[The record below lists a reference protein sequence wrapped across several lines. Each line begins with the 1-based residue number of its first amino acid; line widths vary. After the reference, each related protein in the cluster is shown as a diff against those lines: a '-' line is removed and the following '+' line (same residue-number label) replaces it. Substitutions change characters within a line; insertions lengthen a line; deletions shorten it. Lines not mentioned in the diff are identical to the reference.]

1 MLGFS
6 AHTLTKVGKGTE
18 DPSPWLNKLERYNT
32 NALNTT
38 KLTQAHTYTIIIQI
52 TLPFLSLSPS
62 QLFYSS
68 IYIFYSDT
76 QSR

>member
-1 MLGFS
+1 MIFFVNFFFVHSFSTSQLKRQIKMLGFS

-38 KLTQAHTYTIIIQI
+38 KLTQAHTYTS
-52 TLPFLSLSPS
+52 TL
-62 QLFYSS
+62 YK
-68 IYIFYSDT
+68 
-76 QSR
+76 